1 MHKGTWLIVLVSLVD
16 VFMARGV
23 YHLQFGFSWV
33 FYPAI
38 IVGRLRHTRSYVM
51 HRAGL
56 LVCEWSYRDSESILK
71 VGEFL
76 QRKEAV
82 EHCH

>member
-1 MHKGTWLIVLVSLVD
+1 MVGVAWWGGGGTVGFGVGSLGSLGC
-16 VFMARGV
+16 F
-23 YHLQFGFSWV
+23 
-33 FYPAI
+33 I

-56 LVCEWSYRDSESILK
+56 LVCEWRNRDSESILK

>member
-16 VFMARGV
+16 VFMARG
-23 YHLQFGFSWV
+23 V